1 MTVASP
7 IRASIPAAVYPVD
20 REHGGLRLVILL
32 AFLGGWVAGG
42 LVLSALITAS
52 GLNLLAVLGGFLIGY
67 LCSLL
72 AERFLKPRWR
82 SGREIQIDDH
92 AVRLVRRGVTEAEM
106 RHDQPVEALAWRFEI
121 RKRAR
126 IPKGWSMLAIALE
139 SDSQFLVA
147 YTFLSP
153 QMLEALPDR
162 DRFRLLAP
170 RSAQKRGA
178 AAADAPSLRLA
189 GEERRLRAAEEVR
202 WALGAE
208 MTPEDFASYRDQVAA
223 RFPEWAPLS

>member
-1 MTVASP
+1 MTAAPSL
-7 IRASIPAAVYPVD
+7 RASVPAATYPVD
-20 REHGGLRLVILL
+20 REHGGLRLVVLL
-32 AFLGGWVAGG
+32 AFLAGWIGGG

-72 AERFLKPRWR
+72 AERVLRTRWR
-82 SGREIQIDDH
+82 SGREIQMDDA

-106 RHDQPVEALAWRFEI
+106 RHDQPVEVLAWRFEI

-147 YTFLSP
+147 YTFVSP
-153 QMLEALPDR
+153 QMLETLTDR
-162 DRFRLLAP
+162 DHFRLLAP
-170 RSAQKRGA
+170 RNVQKRGA
-178 AAADAPSLRLA
+178 AAADTPSLRLA

-202 WALGAE
+202 WAMGAE
-208 MTPEDFASYRDQVAA
+208 MTPEDFAGYRAQLAS
-223 RFPEWAPLS
+223 RFPEWASIS